1 MEVINT
7 ATPENLT
14 SIAATSTSSS
24 SSTLAAS
31 LFIPLS
37 KLKSMSIYH
46 MKKTLPK
53 ELMCNLISLQDLEIE
68 NCCGPLPLFR
78 HLTALQNLT
87 VRDSKEVDLTNDGDE
102 MEWHGLQSLR
112 ALWFL
117 DLPNLATLPVGIQHL
132 TSLQRLYIAR
142 CPSLSAIPEWICNLT
157 SLQKLGIWEC
167 PILSKRC
174 KREAGE
180 DRNEEPTLTIWSLIK
195 PFGRCNCSTIQQ
207 IHRVKDQWYKMI
219 SSNIVRRIKSSSH
232 SAGTSML
239 CRRMKHEAMQN
250 IGEVDSPLIFVPLPV
265 RISQR
270 FVDIGN
276 SSVSHLTTKMQ
287 KEPVISK
294 CKESENWT
302 KVSFKPDLAKFN
314 MTHLED
320 DVAALMKKR
329 VFDLAGCL
337 GKSVK
342 VELNGTRVPVKSF
355 TDYVNLYL
363 DSAAKSKPEKLPSL
377 LSWANF
383 KQSKDLK
390 KSDGTKT
397 EKIHGIEKLD
407 DANKAGGKESDKC
420 TLILTEGDLAKALA
434 LAGLAVVGRD
444 HYGVFLLRGKLLNVR
459 EATAKQL
466 PENKEI
472 GYIKQILGLQQHEE
486 YNNVKSLRYGHLM
499 IITDQGL
506 GTSTSKE
513 GREYFAKLPSFL
525 VMCLS
530 IQLIITGGKDHASA
544 RYVYTR
550 LSPITRFLFHKDDD
564 DLLDYLNEGGQS
576 IDPTWYMPIIPMVL
590 VNGSEGIGTGWSSYV
605 PNYNPRDI
613 IANIRCLLNG
623 DTMDPMDPWY
633 KWFKG
638 TIEKTAA
645 KEGGNSYTICG
656 TIEEDFDMNC
666 DDVTVEFDIFL
677 TPENLIRVT
686 QKGLLK
692 KFKLTTTI
700 STTNMHL
707 FDLKGV
713 IKKYDNP
720 EQILEEF
727 FHLRLEFYEKRK
739 KFLLNKREMELLKL
753 ENKVRFILAVVKGE
767 IVVSN
772 RKRADLFV
780 ELQTKGFTP
789 FPKKTKAV
797 EPEVAGATDD
807 TEETEVKSPADS
819 SSNGVQISDY
829 EYLLAMAIGSLTIE
843 KVQELCAERDK
854 LNKEVDD
861 LRKETP
867 KSFWRKDLDALDGQL
882 DELEKSDAQ
891 SEELRKKMRGKARG
905 EAAMK
910 STRQAPKNPRKNN
923 NRRQIMQNLLQK
935 LSRHLWLQWKLVKK
949 APEVAKPKGRAGSRK
964 VPAKVNFSLFLCPTA
979 METEVPKVP
988 AKKKEPSKRAA
999 AAQKKKPLAT
1009 VSEISDDDI
1018 NEINDDDEDSEIE
1031 VVAAPEA
1038 RKKGRRNRLQ
1048 MLRQLRSL
1056 QRQRREVQPISSSLR
1071 HLRRMR
1077 ASPFN
1082 KKSGCVLGRVGKV
1095 NELTENEEN
1104 LGSASTSASSEE
1116 TIEVA
1121 PARARPQRVN
1131 CVQTRYVLSDSESD
1145 HATEDS
1151 EFDEVTD
1158 ESEDE

>member
-1 MEVINT
+1 M
-7 ATPENLT
+7 
-14 SIAATSTSSS
+14 
-24 SSTLAAS
+24 
-31 LFIPLS
+31 
-37 KLKSMSIYH
+37 
-46 MKKTLPK
+46 
-53 ELMCNLISLQDLEIE
+53 
-68 NCCGPLPLFR
+68 
-78 HLTALQNLT
+78 
-87 VRDSKEVDLTNDGDE
+87 
-102 MEWHGLQSLR
+102 
-112 ALWFL
+112 
-117 DLPNLATLPVGIQHL
+117 
-132 TSLQRLYIAR
+132 
-142 CPSLSAIPEWICNLT
+142 
-157 SLQKLGIWEC
+157 
-167 PILSKRC
+167 
-174 KREAGE
+174 
-180 DRNEEPTLTIWSLIK
+180 
-195 PFGRCNCSTIQQ
+195 
-207 IHRVKDQWYKMI
+207 
-219 SSNIVRRIKSSSH
+219 
-232 SAGTSML
+232 
-239 CRRMKHEAMQN
+239 
-250 IGEVDSPLIFVPLPV
+250 
-265 RISQR
+265 
-270 FVDIGN
+270 
-276 SSVSHLTTKMQ
+276 
-287 KEPVISK
+287 
-294 CKESENWT
+294 
-302 KVSFKPDLAKFN
+302 
-314 MTHLED
+314 
-320 DVAALMKKR
+320 
-329 VFDLAGCL
+329 
-337 GKSVK
+337 
-342 VELNGTRVPVKSF
+342 
-355 TDYVNLYL
+355 
-363 DSAAKSKPEKLPSL
+363 
-377 LSWANF
+377 
-383 KQSKDLK
+383 
-390 KSDGTKT
+390 
-397 EKIHGIEKLD
+397 
-407 DANKAGGKESDKC
+407 
-420 TLILTEGDLAKALA
+420 
-434 LAGLAVVGRD
+434 
-444 HYGVFLLRGKLLNVR
+444 
-459 EATAKQL
+459 
-466 PENKEI
+466 
-472 GYIKQILGLQQHEE
+472 
-486 YNNVKSLRYGHLM
+486 
-499 IITDQGL
+499 QGL

-656 TIEEDFDMNC
+656 TIEEVNETTLRITKLPICRWTQDYKEFLECISSSNKECKDPFIEDFDMNC

-891 SEELRKKMRGKARG
+891 SEELRKKMRGKAR
-905 EAAMK
+905 ESVAEAVSSSMAAME
-910 STRQAPKNPRKNN
+910 
-923 NRRQIMQNLLQK
+923 IE
-935 LSRHLWLQWKLVKK
+935 K

-964 VPAKVNFSLFLCPTA
+964 VPAKPKKQTLVLNDDDDDDDEVLELKERLAAYNLDSSPDQSAA